1 MSQKAILDALATR
14 LASSTLY
21 TTLGGRLGLD
31 ELAANTALPLMV
43 YRVTGTQT
51 AQLFGGTERYDLT
64 LEFQF
69 YQKSSDGTQMH
80 TLSSQLKTALDA
92 SLAASGF
99 DRIVLIRTSTGTPS
113 YEDDSWT
120 MTDTYRAVGFRL

>member
-14 LASSTLY
+14 LGGSTLN

-31 ELAANTALPLMV
+31 QLAANTALPLMV

-51 AQLFGGTERYDLT
+51 TQLFGGTERFDLT
-64 LEFQF
+64 IDFEFF
-69 YQKSSDGTQMH
+69 QKSSDGTTMH

-92 SLAASGF
+92 SLAATGF
-99 DRIVLIRTSTGTPS
+99 DRIVLIRTGAGTPS
-113 YEDDSWT
+113 FADDAWT
-120 MTDTYRAVGFRL
+120 MIDTYRAVGFRL